1 MSGKTR
7 TIEEVIE
14 ESTADYRDTE
24 IEYQLLAYLIRVSPA
39 AVGNVNR
46 EWFSDVLI
54 ADLFDIVNDLRIV
67 MSSSMLAR
75 EVKSRKIARNSKE
88 MQLYKVVIEQLFD
101 LEVESSTDKGVR
113 HMMQQLLDLYDS
125 RRVLTACGEIALTT
139 RNFDLEKA
147 KRRLAT
153 VSKPT
158 VLTDEENSGYYLDHY
173 GHRVDVILDKQER
186 VDETEDGTAGVKTGI
201 YEFDRMSGGLMA
213 GEFGIVLGVTGVGK
227 TAALIEFGA
236 SAYESGHNVLIGSGE
251 MSLDELA
258 FRIDARFT
266 RIPGMKFRVGDLTDD
281 EMSRWGDVIKLYQSD
296 RDNVLFLSSYSRR
309 FTVEDLD
316 RDRQR
321 VEEETGKRIDMVC
334 MDYINIMDPIRAG
347 RSDAKDQSEAV
358 WDFKGFCKENRIVG
372 WTAGQVVD
380 DAYDKELYDASDA
393 KYARALSE
401 AAPVIVALIQTDR
414 DRINEQMK
422 LQVIK
427 MRNAPVPKT
436 PIRLVPNLSI
446 MRLDVR
452 KHGAKSL
459 LDLQSKHVQMER
471 KARKPK
477 PKKVARG
484 S

>member
-1 MSGKTR
+1 MSGKSR

-24 IEYQLLAYLIRVSPA
+24 IEYQLLAYLVRKNPSI
-39 AVGNVNR
+39 VGGVKR

-54 ADLFDIVNDLRIV
+54 ADLFDIVSDLRIT
-67 MSSSMLAR
+67 MSDSMLAR
-75 EVKSRKIARNSKE
+75 EVKSRKIAKNAKE

-101 LEVESSTDKGVR
+101 IEIESATDKGVR

-125 RRVLTACGEIALTT
+125 RQVLTACGEIALTT
-139 RNFDLEKA
+139 RNFDLAGA
-147 KRRLAT
+147 KRRLSA
-153 VSKPT
+153 VSKPSI
-158 VLTDEENSGYYLDHY
+158 LTDEENSGYYLEHY
-173 GHRVDVILDKQER
+173 GRRVDVILDKQER
-186 VDETEDGTAGVKTGI
+186 AGETEDGTAGVKTGI
-201 YEFDRMSGGLMA
+201 YEFDRMSGGLMM
-213 GEFGIVLGVTGVGK
+213 GEFGIVLGITGVGK
-227 TAALIEFGA
+227 TAALIEFGF
-236 SAYESGHNVLIGSGE
+236 SAYEEGHNVMIGSGE

-258 FRIDARFT
+258 FRIDARIT
-266 RIPGMKFRVGDLTDD
+266 RIPGLKFRTGELTDD
-281 EMSRWGDVIKLYQSD
+281 EMAHWGDVIKLYRSD
-296 RDNVLFLSSYSRR
+296 RDNVLFLSSYPRR
-309 FTVEDLD
+309 FNVHDLD

-321 VEEETGKRIDMVC
+321 IEEETGKRVDVVC

-372 WTAGQVVD
+372 WTVGQVVD

-401 AAPVIVALIQTDR
+401 AAPVILALIQTDR

-452 KHGAKSL
+452 RHGAKSL
-459 LDLQSKHVQMER
+459 MDMQPKHIQMER

-477 PKKVARG
+477 PKRSARG